1 MTNTGE
7 TTLVPVPLPTA
18 PAQLTALERYGR
30 SGGDLYGD
38 LLKFSGKTGVWT
50 AGAQGIEIPIGS
62 KLVAIVPEMLAGF
75 VKWVD
80 GELVEQAMQPITE
93 TYDPKTLRASLGDLD
108 PAKWPR
114 SDDDGRPEDPWK
126 EAAYL
131 PLKDLVKGAKFTYST
146 SSVGGTRAVKQ
157 LVATYAWQIRAAPE
171 TTAGHLPV
179 VELGAR
185 SYKHPDRKRGTIF
198 NPVLTG
204 IDWVAASAVADKS
217 DDRQDDMFAPKAE
230 PANGPPFEDHRSEK
244 AKKRRNRKASL

>member
-1 MTNTGE
+1 MTNTSE
-7 TTLVPVPLPTA
+7 TALIPVPQSTP

-38 LLKFSGKTGVWT
+38 LLKFSGKTGAWT
-50 AGAQGIEIPIGS
+50 AGAQGIEVPIGTQ
-62 KLVAIVPEMLAGF
+62 LVAIVPEMLAGY

-93 TYDPKTLRASLGDLD
+93 TYDPKALRASLGDTD
-108 PAKWPR
+108 RTRWPKG
-114 SDDDGRPEDPWK
+114 DDGQPEDPWR

-131 PLKDLVKGAKFTYST
+131 PLKDLAKGAKFTYST

-157 LVATYAWQIRAAPE
+157 LVATYAWQLRAAPE
-171 TTAGHLPV
+171 TTANHLPV

-185 SYKHPDRKRGTIF
+185 SYRHPDRKRGTIF

-204 IDWVAASAVADKS
+204 INWVPASAVADKG
-217 DDRQDDMFAPKAE
+217 DDRQGDMFAKAE
-230 PANGPPFEDHRSEK
+230 PAEFEDHRSEK
-244 AKKRRNRKASL
+244 TKKRRKESL

>member
-80 GELVEQAMQPITE
+80 GELVEQAMEPVTE
-93 TYDPKTLRASLGDLD
+93 NYDPRA
-108 PAKWPR
+108 
-114 SDDDGRPEDPWK
+114 
-126 EAAYL
+126 
-131 PLKDLVKGAKFTYST
+131 
-146 SSVGGTRAVKQ
+146 
-157 LVATYAWQIRAAPE
+157 
-171 TTAGHLPV
+171 
-179 VELGAR
+179 
-185 SYKHPDRKRGTIF
+185 
-198 NPVLTG
+198 
-204 IDWVAASAVADKS
+204 
-217 DDRQDDMFAPKAE
+217 
-230 PANGPPFEDHRSEK
+230 
-244 AKKRRNRKASL
+244 

>member
-1 MTNTGE
+1 MTTN
-7 TTLVPVPLPTA
+7 VPAPLPQSA
-18 PAQLTALERYGR
+18 PAQLRALEKYGR
-30 SGGDLYGD
+30 SGGDLYGN
-38 LLKFSGKTGVWT
+38 LLKFSGKTGAWT

-93 TYDPKTLRASLGDLD
+93 AYDPKTLRASLGDLD

-114 SDDDGRPEDPWK
+114 GDDDGQRGDPWR

-131 PLKDLVKGAKFTYST
+131 PLKDLEKGTKFTYST
-146 SSVGGTRAVKQ
+146 SSVGGTRAVKH
-157 LVATYAWQIRAAPE
+157 LVASYAWQIRAAPE
-171 TTAGHLPV
+171 TTTNHLPV

-185 SYKHPDRKRGTIF
+185 SYKHSDRKRGTIF

-204 IDWVAASAVADKS
+204 IDWVPTSAVADKG
-217 DDRQDDMFAPKAE
+217 DDGQGEMFAANGE
-230 PANGPPFEDHRSEK
+230 PAQPVFEDHRSEK
-244 AKKRRNRKASL
+244 AKKRRKASL